1 MVLLSRESQP
11 RPALELRPCAIGQQ
25 APPLQALVE
34 QVLCLLSPLPFLCA
48 ALGNIVSVLGL
59 FFFIYS
65 IVGMN
70 LWGLVKQGK
79 YLTRHA
85 NLKHVGMALLTLFR
99 MITGA
104 AHLKPVQPM
113 TVCALGLHACA
124 EVLSLPVPAMSVQGN
139 RGTASC
145 RTAW

>member
-1 MVLLSRESQP
+1 M
-11 RPALELRPCAIGQQ
+11 
-25 APPLQALVE
+25 
-34 QVLCLLSPLPFLCA
+34 LCVVSPLPFLCA

-70 LWGLVKQGK
+70 LWGQVKQGE
-79 YLTRHA
+79 YLRRHA
-85 NLKHVGMALLTLFR
+85 NFQHVGMALLTLFR
-99 MITGA
+99 MITAA
-104 AHLKPVQPM
+104 AHLQPAQPM
-113 TVCALGLHACA
+113 PVCAVGWHACA
-124 EVLSLPVPAMSVQGN
+124 EVLLLPVLSLQGS

>member
-1 MVLLSRESQP
+1 VS
-11 RPALELRPCAIGQQ
+11 
-25 APPLQALVE
+25 
-34 QVLCLLSPLPFLCA
+34 FLCA

-65 IVGMN
+65 VVGMN
-70 LWGLVKQGK
+70 LWGLVKPGQ

-85 NLKHVGMALLTLFR
+85 NFQHVGMALLTLFR

-104 AHLKPVQPM
+104 AHLQHQHSQ
-113 TVCALGLHACA
+113 VCAVGLQACA
-124 EVLSLPVPAMSVQGN
+124 EVLLLPVLAMSVQGN
-139 RGTASC
+139 LGMASC